1 MVKEKSKRA
10 RNQKRAK
17 KERNL
22 LKKKGPKKP
31 LSGFMFFS
39 SERRKTLK
47 EEQPNLKITE
57 ASVVIGAEWKKLTE
71 AEKEPYLTM
80 AKDDKVRYEKQKE
93 DYDNHDPKTK
103 VEKAP
108 DENEEEK
115 EEEKE
120 APASDDDDDE
130 ESD

>member
-1 MVKEKSKRA
+1 
-10 RNQKRAK
+10 
-17 KERNL
+17 
-22 LKKKGPKKP
+22 
-31 LSGFMFFS
+31 
-39 SERRKTLK
+39 
-47 EEQPNLKITE
+47 
-57 ASVVIGAEWKKLTE
+57 
-71 AEKEPYLTM
+71 M
-80 AKDDKVRYEKQKE
+80 AKDDKVSYEKKKE